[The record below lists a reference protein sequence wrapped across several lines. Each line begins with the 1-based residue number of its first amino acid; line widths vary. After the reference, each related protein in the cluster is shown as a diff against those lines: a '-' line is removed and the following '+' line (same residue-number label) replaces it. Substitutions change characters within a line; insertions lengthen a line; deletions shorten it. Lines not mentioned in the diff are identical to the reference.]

1 MLKRGGIALNDLS
14 DLGRYLNDY
23 FRVTREVLTDQLFF
37 MAAAKIMNAGQILWF
52 CLAIRAEQEEFMAI
66 LI

>member
-37 MAAAKIMNAGQILWF
+37 VAAANIMDAG
-52 CLAIRAEQEEFMAI
+52 
-66 LI
+66 